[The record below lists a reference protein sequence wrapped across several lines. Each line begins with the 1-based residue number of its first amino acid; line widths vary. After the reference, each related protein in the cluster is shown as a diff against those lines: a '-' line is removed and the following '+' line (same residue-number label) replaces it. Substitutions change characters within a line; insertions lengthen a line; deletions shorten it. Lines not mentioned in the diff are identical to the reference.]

1 MRFYKR
7 KSSQS
12 YQIRDELS
20 TDSLKR
26 TTINCVY
33 EKFDLLGKEDHRPVS
48 ILPHFN
54 KVYERKVFNQLSEK
68 MQKFVDKVLCAF
80 CKVSEPPSPHHK
92 KQNFSCSKAHLDW
105 LKIYSNAA

>member
-80 CKVSEPPSPHHK
+80 CKVSEPPSPIIKNKIFH
-92 KQNFSCSKAHLDW
+92 A
-105 LKIYSNAA
+105 LKRI